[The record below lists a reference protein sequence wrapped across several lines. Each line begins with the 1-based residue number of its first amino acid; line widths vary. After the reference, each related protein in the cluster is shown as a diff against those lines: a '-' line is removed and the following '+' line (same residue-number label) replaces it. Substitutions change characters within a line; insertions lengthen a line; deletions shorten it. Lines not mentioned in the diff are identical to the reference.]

1 MTRLTARTDRLDA
14 AAIVLPGVEVR
25 VVRQCAST
33 NSALIEEKNLN
44 PPVLLAAEEQ
54 TDGRGRRGRRWHSA
68 PGRDITFSL
77 ARRIA
82 RPTRELAALSLVAG
96 VATAKALRACGV
108 SQAALMWPNDLVV
121 GDAKLG
127 GILVETRSQTNGSRA
142 SASLAVIG
150 IGINCRRAPAL
161 ERRLRRRV
169 AFLEE
174 FLSPVP
180 SRNQIIQKTGSAL
193 QEALDVFEARGFEA
207 LREEWLALHAHG
219 GRRLRVRLADGRMV
233 TGIAAGL
240 ADDGGLRL
248 RTRGGERAIRSGQ
261 VVSARTA

>member
-1 MTRLTARTDRLDA
+1 MTRLTARMDRLDA

-25 VVRQCAST
+25 VVQQCAST
-33 NSALIEEKNLN
+33 NSAL
-44 PPVLLAAEEQ
+44 EQ
-54 TDGRGRRGRRWHSA
+54 TAGRGRRGRRWHSA

-96 VATAKALRACGV
+96 VATAKALRACGL
-108 SQAALMWPNDLVV
+108 SQAALVWPNDLVV

-127 GILVETRSQTNGSRA
+127 GILVETRSQTNGGR
-142 SASLAVIG
+142 ASLAVIG

-161 ERRLRRRV
+161 GRRLRRRV

-193 QEALDVFEARGFEA
+193 QEALDAFEARGFEA